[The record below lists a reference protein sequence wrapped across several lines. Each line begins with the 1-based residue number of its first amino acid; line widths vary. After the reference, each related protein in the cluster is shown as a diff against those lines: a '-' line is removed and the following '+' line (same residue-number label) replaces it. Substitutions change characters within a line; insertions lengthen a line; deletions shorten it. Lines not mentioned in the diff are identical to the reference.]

1 MMYCKKCV
9 YPYYAV
15 ALEVSEDGICSSCK
29 SFEMSEEI
37 SQAFWKDR
45 KKKLDRVKG
54 TIFRKARRIM
64 GINTA
69 IRDMTL
75 EEVELMEASIKVI
88 KDDIKN

>member
-1 MMYCKKCV
+1 M
-9 YPYYAV
+9 
-15 ALEVSEDGICSSCK
+15 L
-29 SFEMSEEI
+29 
-37 SQAFWKDR
+37 KDVKATITETLTYEPDTEQGLNYR

>member
-1 MMYCKKCV
+1 
-9 YPYYAV
+9 
-15 ALEVSEDGICSSCK
+15 
-29 SFEMSEEI
+29 
-37 SQAFWKDR
+37 
-45 KKKLDRVKG
+45 
-54 TIFRKARRIM
+54 M